1 MLSNVPSRQS
11 PDFAQR
17 TPARVALLGPAR
29 SIHTI
34 RWANGLA
41 LRGLQ
46 VHLLSLETP
55 DLSLYDE
62 RIVQYRLPWRAP
74 LGYFLAAPRLRALL
88 KRIDPDLLNVHY
100 ATGYGLLAR
109 RARFSPVLLSAWGSD
124 IYEFPNSST
133 WHKALLQRNLD
144 HATALAATSHAMQR
158 EMRGLTRRP
167 IFVTPFGID
176 EALFQPA
183 QSVQAP
189 AANGPIVIGTVK
201 ALETHYGIDTLIQA
215 FALLRQALAAS
226 QPGMAERLVLRIYGA
241 GSQLQRLRAQ
251 AQAAHIANQV
261 EFKGR
266 IPHAEVPEALRALDV
281 YVALSRMDSFGVAI
295 LEACSCA
302 LPVVVSNADG
312 PAEVVVDGKTGYIV
326 AREDA
331 HAAADRLQE
340 LVLNPELRQRLGAAG
355 RARVLSEY
363 TWSKSL
369 DMMLDAYTETAR
381 LYRATQPASV

>member
-1 MLSNVPSRQS
+1 M
-11 PDFAQR
+11 
-17 TPARVALLGPAR
+17 LGPAR

-41 LRGLQ
+41 RRGLQ
-46 VHLLSLETP
+46 VHLISLETP
-55 DLSLYDE
+55 DPSLYDE
-62 RIVQYRLPWRAP
+62 RITQYRLPWRAP

-88 KRIDPDLLNVHY
+88 KRIEPDLLNVHY

-124 IYEFPNSST
+124 IYEFPNAST

-183 QSVQAP
+183 RSAQAP
-189 AANGPIVIGTVK
+189 AADGPIVIGTVK

-215 FALLRQALAAS
+215 FALLRQTLATS
-226 QPGMAERLVLRIYGA
+226 QPDMAERLVLRIYGA
-241 GSQLQRLRAQ
+241 GSQLQRLREQ
-251 AQAAHIANQV
+251 AQAAHIAHLV

-266 IPHAEVPEALRALDV
+266 IPHADVPEALRALDV

-312 PAEVVVDGKTGYIV
+312 PAEVVVDGQTGYIV

-355 RARVLSEY
+355 RARVLREY

-369 DMMLDAYTETAR
+369 DMMLDAYAETAR
-381 LYRATQPASV
+381 LYRANQPASV